1 MVTKRR
7 TRSVDRILEAAA
19 GLFYESG
26 IRGVG
31 VDDVVAASGVSKS
44 TLYTHF
50 RTKDD
55 LVAAYLARTD
65 VAWLEQLQSAAQ
77 QAAQPRDQLVAL
89 FDALSDAF
97 DRHGFFGC
105 PFVSAGVEA
114 ALDSAA
120 RQATLHHV
128 KRRHR
133 WLLELSREANA
144 TDPEHLAGHLGLL
157 IDGALATGRLTQSRS
172 VVNAAKSSA
181 RAAVL
186 SQTPQPT
193 RQKEHDNDV

>member
-1 MVTKRR
+1 MTKRR

-31 VDDVVAASGVSKS
+31 VDEVVAASGVSKS

-65 VAWLEQLQSAAQ
+65 VTWLEQLQSAAQ
-77 QAAQPRDQLVAL
+77 QAAQPRDRLVTL
-89 FDALSDAF
+89 FDALSAAF

-120 RQATLHHV
+120 RQATVLHV
-128 KRRHR
+128 KRRHE

-144 TDPEHLAGHLGLL
+144 ADPEHLAGHLGLL

-172 VVNAAKSSA
+172 VVDAAKSSA
-181 RAAVL
+181 RAAVR
-186 SQTPQPT
+186 SHTPPPT
-193 RQKEHDNDV
+193 SQKEHGNDV

>member
-1 MVTKRR
+1 MVTRRR
-7 TRSVDRILEAAA
+7 TRSVDRILDAAA
-19 GLFYESG
+19 DLFYESG

-44 TLYTHF
+44 TLYSHF

-55 LVAAYLARTD
+55 LVAAYLGRTD
-65 VAWLEQLQSAAQ
+65 VSWLGQLQSAAQ
-77 QAAQPRDQLVAL
+77 GAAEPRDQLVAL
-89 FDALSDAF
+89 FDALGEAF

-120 RQATLHHV
+120 RQATLLHS
-128 KRRHR
+128 KRRHQ
-133 WLLELSREANA
+133 WLVELSREADA
-144 TDPEHLAGHLGLL
+144 ADPEQLASHLGLL
-157 IDGALATGRLTQSRS
+157 VDGALAAGRLTQSRS
-172 VVNAAKSSA
+172 VIDAARSAA

-193 RQKEHDNDV
+193 QKRKDQNDI